1 MPYTLQFF
9 LFVSSVSQTLMWTAF
24 WLIICPY
31 LHQCVLCT
39 SENQSLI
46 FVGKGYKIQIWKKS
60 IQWNFSFGTPLF
72 KGHLHAG
79 DTNFDPGKMW
89 HIIFVTSIE
98 AWTLFLGPET
108 QTPFSDT
115 LVLKKH
121 HKFADKFKIKCAL
134 VTMATT
140 HELSNLNWYTA
151 LVVIQHTTSQGQVN
165 HDFLYSHYLA
175 AWNYWLQQIPR

>member
-1 MPYTLQFF
+1 MRGKVIKYRFGKNQY
-9 LFVSSVSQTLMWTAF
+9 SG
-24 WLIICPY
+24 
-31 LHQCVLCT
+31 T
-39 SENQSLI
+39 S
-46 FVGKGYKIQIWKKS
+46 
-60 IQWNFSFGTPLF
+60 PL
-72 KGHLHAG
+72 GHLHAG
-79 DTNFDPGKMW
+79 DTNFDPRKMW

-108 QTPFSDT
+108 QTPFRDT

-151 LVVIQHTTSQGQVN
+151 LVGIQHTTSHRQVK
-165 HDFLYSHYLA
+165 HDFFIQSLSSCLKL
-175 AWNYWLQQIPR
+175 WLPQIPR

>member
-108 QTPFSDT
+108 QTPFREA

-140 HELSNLNWYTA
+140 HELSNWNWYTA
-151 LVVIQHTTSQGQVN
+151 LVGIQHTTSQRQVK
-165 HDFLYSHYLA
+165 HDYFFYTV
-175 AWNYWLQQIPR
+175 II

>member
-1 MPYTLQFF
+1 
-9 LFVSSVSQTLMWTAF
+9 MWTAF

-39 SENQSLI
+39 SESYQSLI

-72 KGHLHAG
+72 KGHLLSGH
-79 DTNFDPGKMW
+79 TNVDPGKMW

-108 QTPFSDT
+108 QTPFREA

-140 HELSNLNWYTA
+140 HELSNWNWYTA
-151 LVVIQHTTSQGQVN
+151 LVGIQHTTSQRQVK
-165 HDFLYSHYLA
+165 HDYFFYTV
-175 AWNYWLQQIPR
+175 II

>member
-46 FVGKGYKIQIWKKS
+46 FAGKGYKIQIWKKS
-60 IQWNFSFGTPLF
+60 IQWNFSFGTPPCR
-72 KGHLHAG
+72 GHQFWSGKNVTHNLCYLYWSL
-79 DTNFDPGKMW
+79 DT
-89 HIIFVTSIE
+89 
-98 AWTLFLGPET
+98 FLGPET
-108 QTPFSDT
+108 QTPFRDT

-151 LVVIQHTTSQGQVN
+151 LVGIQHTTSHRQVK
-165 HDFLYSHYLA
+165 HDFFIQSLSSCLKL
-175 AWNYWLQQIPR
+175 WLRQIPR